1 MPGYRMMYYTLCA
14 GVSAVLD
21 DMQERGEFPGVYY
34 RLEALF
40 QEAENIYIETAD
52 VIRLED
58 RLPADEPNEG

>member
-1 MPGYRMMYYTLCA
+1 MPDYRRMYYTLCA

-21 DMQERGEFPGVYY
+21 DMQEREEFPGVYY
-34 RLEALF
+34 RLEALL

-58 RLPADEPNEG
+58 HLPADKPKKE